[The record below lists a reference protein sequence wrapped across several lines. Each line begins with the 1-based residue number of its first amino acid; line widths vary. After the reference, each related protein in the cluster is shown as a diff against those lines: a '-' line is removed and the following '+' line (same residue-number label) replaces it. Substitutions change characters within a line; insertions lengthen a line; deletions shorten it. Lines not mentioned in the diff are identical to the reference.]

1 MKTAVVMISVCL
13 SALISE
19 AQPSDGRVSNGEL
32 GQREWPAASNGL
44 VFVEGEFLP
53 PPYVVSRIGS
63 GIYINGRHIE
73 SPLPWHT
80 QNMQEARPDVFLTDP
95 VVPETIT
102 EKTTQYDKDFI
113 RYIHEKRRYLFHEYG
128 QEEGM
133 NLMVDA
139 YKSLPCI
146 VSATRDAESPNT
158 ISVKW
163 RSGRVSHIGQVPLMR
178 KPVDITP
185 EQAVKLLDGVCE
197 IYAEGLKA
205 TNYFMFGSAKRRGT
219 QESFA
224 RTLEPLANALRS
236 AKDEADFLSVMK
248 TNQPPG
254 GMSEKA
260 LRSFYKH
267 RDEVSEWER
276 RLRGCDDK

>member
-1 MKTAVVMISVCL
+1 MKTKCGLFAVLLLNAYL
-13 SALISE
+13 SAGSSVGQEPDLS
-19 AQPSDGRVSNGEL
+19 L
-32 GQREWPAASNGL
+32 GTRTWPAVSNGL

-53 PPYVVSRIGS
+53 PPYVVSRIGN

-185 EQAVKLLDGVCE
+185 DQAVKLLDGVCE

-254 GMSEKA
+254 GMSEKT
-260 LRSFYKH
+260 LRSFYKYK
-267 RDEVSEWER
+267 DEVPEWER